1 MPSNEISSIAD
12 SDEVESPVIAYTVP
26 ILAQVALPH
35 SKPITKN
42 GGVPLSHWSRSVN
55 KIKLVMNSYM
65 DGDGIDHGLPWGT
78 LPRLIL
84 IWIITEVTHNNTA
97 HIELGDS
104 LSAWLRQL
112 DLPDNG
118 GTRSRLQSQADSLFT
133 ARFTLED
140 RREGHFSLVN
150 LPLAERTTFFWDPNR
165 NLAKQPE
172 QWRSAIDLSPGFFK
186 LVKEAPVPIDLGIL
200 KRIQKSPLAIDVYVW
215 LSYRIFQLNTGSA
228 ARANISWSSFE
239 AQMGSEYGQLRD
251 FRVHVAKV
259 INGIAQAGWRVRVG
273 MDEKRLFLWRQPTS
287 VSSRPRALPSGDSLE
302 ELCT

>member
-1 MPSNEISSIAD
+1 
-12 SDEVESPVIAYTVP
+12 
-26 ILAQVALPH
+26 
-35 SKPITKN
+35 
-42 GGVPLSHWSRSVN
+42 
-55 KIKLVMNSYM
+55 M